1 MDWKTDHDVL
11 IGLKKLGHEVYPL
24 GVEDDL
30 GLIRNGI
37 HKLDFGKLAPGA
49 HPIATSKVKW
59 DRKYQKERNITW
71 EIAKLPEDVE
81 RRLIR
86 IAKRVYRSLSLN
98 GYGRIDFRLTEEGE
112 IYFIEAN
119 PNCDV
124 GFDDELH
131 LAAKASG
138 LSYLEL
144 LQRILNLGLTYE
156 AEWRE
161 VV

>member
-1 MDWKTDHDVL
+1 M
-11 IGLKKLGHEVYPL
+11 IE
-24 GVEDDL
+24 
-30 GLIRNGI
+30 
-37 HKLDFGKLAPGA
+37 LDFGKLAPGT